1 MSTPTPDEER
11 QVPVERDD
19 RDPAAATPPDDPE
32 SPAYGV
38 LDDEASDPPEPNE
51 PA

>member
-1 MSTPTPDEER
+1 MTSPIPDEER
-11 QVPVERDD
+11 EVPVERDD

-32 SPAYGV
+32 SPAYGIV
-38 LDDEASDPPEPNE
+38 DDEPAEPAEPNE